1 LNSVPTPGR
10 QQKQVQRFHEE
21 AHVISNGMRRFKE
34 RQISYFLLS
43 LGMAAMTAIIIGCG
57 GNTPTMQSS
66 SMGTVN
72 VSMSDP
78 PSCAASNSGATAA
91 PAGGTA
97 APGGTFTNVFVTIR
111 SIRAHISATA
121 DDTSSGWQ
129 ELAPQLN
136 PTSGG
141 TPVQVDL
148 LHLPSNGQCLLEQL
162 GSASLPSGDYQQ
174 IRLILLANAAPSGA
188 APSTG
193 SNACFKQL
201 GGDVFNCVVNS
212 TGTHTLNLSS
222 EANTGL
228 KIPPGQI
235 MGGPIHVAAGQSVDL
250 DIDFNTCASIIRE
263 GNGDFRLKP
272 VLTAGVVSTN
282 MTGISG
288 QIVDSVTMQP
298 IAGAIVT
305 LQFADKS
312 GIDRIA
318 MQEQT
323 DTTGHFSF
331 CPLAVG
337 AVFDVVSD
345 ALTSSGTAYN
355 ATVVLNVVGGT
366 NLGAVPLVAEI
377 PATAGASAGPGTIQG
392 TITAINGTTGASIDA
407 DVSALQS
414 VTVSS
419 TSHTF
424 TVPLF
429 SKSIAADIKV
439 TSSTSCPTGA
449 PKGAFCGSYT
459 LVVPASNPAVGTTSA
474 GKTTITPPATGDVL
488 YTVEADATNP
498 TSDAAMCSPS
508 AQTTSKDATAMP
520 LKVTPGAT
528 TTAAEVD
535 FIGCS

>member
-1 LNSVPTPGR
+1 V
-10 QQKQVQRFHEE
+10 VF
-21 AHVISNGMRRFKE
+21 NGMRRLKV
-34 RQISYFLLS
+34 RQISYFLLG
-43 LGMAAMTAIIIGCG
+43 LGMAAVAAIIIGCG
-57 GNTPTMQSS
+57 GNTPMMPSS

-78 PSCAASNSGATAA
+78 PSCAATNSGTA
-91 PAGGTA
+91 PASVGGTA
-97 APGGTFTNVFVTIR
+97 APGGTTFTSVFVTIR
-111 SIRAHISATA
+111 SIRAHISASA

-129 ELAPQLN
+129 ELAPQLV
-136 PTSGG
+136 SA
-141 TPVQVDL
+141 PVQVDL
-148 LHLPSNGQCLLEQL
+148 LHLPAKGQCLLEQL
-162 GSASLPSGDYQQ
+162 GSTSLPSGDYQQ
-174 IRLILLANAAPSGA
+174 MRLILLANAAPSGP
-188 APSTG
+188 APSTD
-193 SNACFKQL
+193 SNACFKPL
-201 GGDVFNCVVNS
+201 GGDVFNCVVDS
-212 TGTHTLNLSS
+212 TGAHTLNLSS

-250 DIDFNTCASIIRE
+250 NIDFNTCASIIKE

-272 VLTAGVVSTN
+272 VLTAGVVSAN

-288 QIVDSVTMQP
+288 QIVDSVTSQP

-318 MQEQT
+318 MQQQT
-323 DTTGHFSF
+323 DLTGHFSF

-355 ATVVLNVVGGT
+355 VTVVPNVVGGT
-366 NLGAVPLVAEI
+366 NLGTVPLVAEK
-377 PATAGASAGPGTIQG
+377 PATAGASTGPGTIQG
-392 TITAINGTTGASIDA
+392 AITAINGMTGASIDA
-407 DVSALQS
+407 DVSALQT

-419 TSHTF
+419 TNHTF

-429 SKSIAADIKV
+429 PKSNAADIKV
-439 TSSTSCPTGA
+439 TSSTTCPTGA
-449 PKGAFCGSYT
+449 PKGALCGSYA
-459 LVVPASNPAVGTTSA
+459 LVVPASNPAVGTFSA

-488 YTVEADATNP
+488 YTVEADASNP

-508 AQTTSKDATAMP
+508 SQTTSKDATAMP

-528 TTAAEVD
+528 TTAAELD
-535 FIGCS
+535 FTGCS